1 MPSLSES
8 CFSYG
13 FAMPKTPRRP
23 DPEPLQT
30 NDRPVILAGMVAWIV
45 AFVVLAVF
53 FRDDLRHHHAT
64 YWLWACGIGVAMG
77 LYGLHF
83 TRKRD
88 KP

>member
-1 MPSLSES
+1 MVV
-8 CFSYG
+8 
-13 FAMPKTPRRP
+13 AMPKAPRRP

-30 NDRPVILAGMVAWIV
+30 NDRPVIYAGIGAWIV
-45 AFVVLAVF
+45 TFVVLVVF

-83 TRKRD
+83 TRKRRR
-88 KP
+88 